1 MILFLIRFFTIF
13 KTYNLYRLCFLTL
26 LVMVLGV
33 WCISLFENSF
43 SLQDSFWWSIVTI
56 TTVGYGDL
64 VPVTTGGRIVAAC
77 FMFFGI
83 GFLGLF
89 TANVASIFVE
99 GRLKQGK
106 GMDDVNVKNHF
117 IICGWNYKTKE
128 IFEELKADKK
138 MDKTP
143 IVLVANISEQPL
155 EYKNHFFVKG
165 EIDEETMQ
173 RANLQNAITVMILSD
188 ETVDPHTRDAKV
200 IMDALTIRNI
210 NKTVY
215 MCVEISDIKNYKHCE
230 IAGANEIIVI
240 GELSSRLLVQ
250 SALNPG
256 VKRVFSELMSS
267 RYGHELYKL
276 KVPAKIVGNR
286 FIDALSCIKNEL
298 DSVIIAIESVNN
310 NKIVLNP
317 PKDFIINDG
326 DQLIVM
332 AEERPRV

>member
-13 KTYNLYRLCFLTL
+13 KTYNLYRLCILTV

-33 WCISLFENSF
+33 WCISLFENNF

-56 TTVGYGDL
+56 TTVGYGDI

-83 GFLGLF
+83 GFLGMF

-99 GRLKQGK
+99 GRLRQGK
-106 GMDDVNVKNHF
+106 GMEDVNVKNHF

-128 IFEELKADKK
+128 ILEELKADKR
-138 MDKTP
+138 MIKTP
-143 IVLVANISEQPL
+143 IVLVANITEQPM
-155 EYKNHFFVKG
+155 EYKNFLFVKG
-165 EIDEETMQ
+165 EIDEEAMQ
-173 RANLQNAITVMILSD
+173 RANLHNATTVMILSD

-215 MCVEISDIKNYKHCE
+215 MCVEISDIKNSKHCE

-256 VKRVFSELMSS
+256 VKKVFSELMSS

-276 KVPAKIVGNR
+276 QVPAKIVGNR

-298 DSVIIAIESVNN
+298 DSVIIAVESVSNK
-310 NKIVLNP
+310 KIVLNP
-317 PKDFIINDG
+317 PKEFIIKDG

-332 AEERPRV
+332 AEERPRM